1 MSKRRL
7 TPEEVR
13 LWRNQLKDVKP
24 LSKIKEFPEE
34 DTKEIPMPLPQPPQ
48 VSPLKKV
55 KSTDVLHPFQRR
67 EVRQVQIEAQLD
79 LHGLSLERAYDVL
92 EQFLRRAQEKHFKIV
107 LVITGKGSLSE
118 EHTLRHLLP
127 RWLEETPL
135 KNIVSSYHNPA
146 RLHHGGAGAYY
157 VRLRKKSNL

>member
-1 MSKRRL
+1 MSKDKL
-7 TPEEVR
+7 TPEELR

-24 LSKIKEFPEE
+24 LSKVKKVPEE
-34 DTKEIPMPLPQPPQ
+34 DEKELASSPLRPPKA
-48 VSPLKKV
+48 SPLKKL
-55 KSTDVLHPFQRR
+55 KSTDVLQPFQRR

-79 LHGLSLERAYDVL
+79 LHGLSLEKAYDVL
-92 EQFLRRAQEKHFKIV
+92 EQFLRKAQEKHFKTV

-118 EHTLRHLLP
+118 EHTLRHQLP

-135 KNIVSSYHNPA
+135 KSMVSSYHNPA

-157 VRLRKKSNL
+157 VRLRKTVN

>member
-1 MSKRRL
+1 MSKRKL

-13 LWRNQLKDVKP
+13 LWRNQLKDVNP
-24 LSKIKEFPEE
+24 LSKVKKIPEE
-34 DTKEIPMPLPQPPQ
+34 DKKEIPLPSPQP
-48 VSPLKKV
+48 SKASSLKKV
-55 KSTDVLHPFQRR
+55 KPTDVLQSFQRR

-79 LHGLSLERAYDVL
+79 LHGLSLERAYDTL
-92 EQFLRRAQEKHFKIV
+92 EQFLRRAQEKHFKTV

-118 EHTLRHLLP
+118 EHTLRHQFP

-135 KNIVSSYHNPA
+135 KSMVSSYHNPA

-157 VRLRKKSNL
+157 VRLRKK

>member
-1 MSKRRL
+1 MSKRKL
-7 TPEEVR
+7 TPEELR

-24 LSKIKEFPEE
+24 LSKIKKLPEE
-34 DTKEIPMPLPQPPQ
+34 DKKDIPLPPSQPPQ
-48 VSPLKKV
+48 VHPLKKV
-55 KSTDVLHPFQRR
+55 KSADVLQPFQRR

-79 LHGLSLERAYDVL
+79 LHGLSLERAYDIL
-92 EQFLRRAQEKHFKIV
+92 EQFLQRAQEKHFKTV

-118 EHTLRHLLP
+118 EHTLRHQLP

-135 KNIVSSYHNPA
+135 KSMVFSYHNPA

-157 VRLRKKSNL
+157 VRLRKK

>member
-1 MSKRRL
+1 MSKRKL

-13 LWRNQLKDVKP
+13 LWQNQLKDVKP
-24 LSKIKEFPEE
+24 LSKVKKVPEE
-34 DTKEIPMPLPQPPQ
+34 EKEVAPPPPQP
-48 VSPLKKV
+48 SKALPLKKA
-55 KSTDVLHPFQRR
+55 KSTDVLQPFQRR

-92 EQFLRRAQEKHFKIV
+92 EQFLRKAQEKHFKTI

-118 EHTLRHLLP
+118 EHTLRHQLP

-135 KNIVSSYHNPA
+135 KSMVSSYHNPA

-157 VRLRKKSNL
+157 VRLRKK